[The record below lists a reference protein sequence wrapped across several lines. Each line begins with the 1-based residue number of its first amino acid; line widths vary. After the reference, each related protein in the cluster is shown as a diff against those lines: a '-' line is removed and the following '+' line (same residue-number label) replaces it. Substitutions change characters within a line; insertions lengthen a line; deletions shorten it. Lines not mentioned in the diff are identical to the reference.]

1 MKQYTNSGNK
11 DTRSG
16 FGAGLFEAGKQNP
29 DVVAMTADLIGSL
42 KMDAFA
48 DAFPDRFVQC
58 GIAEANMVG
67 AAAGLAISG
76 KIPFIG
82 SFAEFVTGRVYDQIR
97 QEVAYGK
104 ANVKICASHAGITLG
119 EDGATHQTMEDIALM
134 RALPG
139 MVVINPC
146 DYNQTKAATIAA
158 AGYEGPVYL
167 RFGRPGVPNFTR
179 EDQKFEIGKAI
190 LMNEGSD
197 VTVFATGHLVWEALQ
212 ACKVLEEEG
221 ISAEIIDIATIKPLD
236 EEAVIA
242 SARKTGAVVCAEE
255 HNTPGGLGEL
265 VSGVLARNFP
275 APVEFISGGDRFGQ
289 SGTPAELM
297 KAYGLDSANIAEAA
311 RKVIGRKQA

>member
-1 MKQYTNSGNK
+1 MKEYTNSGNK

-16 FGAGLFEAGKQNP
+16 FGAGLFEAGKQNA
-29 DVVAMTADLIGSL
+29 DIVAMTADLIGSL

-48 DAFPDRFVQC
+48 EAFPERFVQC

-97 QEVAYGK
+97 QEVAYGNT
-104 ANVKICASHAGITLG
+104 NVKICASHAGITLG

-146 DYNQTKAATIAA
+146 DYNQTKAATLAA
-158 AGYEGPVYL
+158 AEYKGPVYL
-167 RFGRPGVPNFTR
+167 RFGRPGVPNFTP

-190 LMNEGSD
+190 MMNEGTD
-197 VTVFATGHLVWEALQ
+197 VTVFATGHLVWEALE
-212 ACKVLEEEG
+212 ACKALEAEG

-242 SARKTGAVVCAEE
+242 SARKTGAIVCAEE

-265 VSGVLARNFP
+265 VSGVLARNLP
-275 APVEFISGGDRFGQ
+275 TPVEFISGGDRFGQ

-297 KAYGLDSANIAEAA
+297 KAYGLDSAHIVEAA
-311 RKVIGRKQA
+311 KKAISRK